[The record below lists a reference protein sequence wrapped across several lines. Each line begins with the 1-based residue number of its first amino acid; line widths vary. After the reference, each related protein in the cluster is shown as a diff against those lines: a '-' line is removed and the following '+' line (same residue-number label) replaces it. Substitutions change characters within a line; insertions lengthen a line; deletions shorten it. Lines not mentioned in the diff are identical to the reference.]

1 MDFYG
6 QYVLEYILILG
17 FSILVAISTLS
28 LVMILTN

>member
-6 QYVLEYILILG
+6 QYALEYILILG
-17 FSILVAISTLS
+17 VSILVAISTLS

>member
-6 QYVLEYILILG
+6 QYALEYILILG